1 MMFRKAID
9 KFKKLVNFPGLSAP
23 PETIPSNQSIFS
35 IHLNIAIVIAMY
47 AFFADIFI
55 AIGSASILLLNYS
68 RHKKQ
73 AKPFKRIV
81 MICLQVACIA
91 LFAWRFNGSG
101 GQSWMGLLTLLIC
114 LKSLESKNLRD
125 YYVTILMVF
134 FLAAIIFAYNNS
146 AIAPIILAMYSVSVL
161 ATLMLLSRS
170 NIPITQ
176 ATLYDASLSSKEHHQ
191 QDTTKSYLRSIASM
205 SKPASKL
212 LLQALPITVLL
223 FLLFPRIQGSF
234 GFLPDDNSNLKPS
247 LANQMNAGSYSE
259 RASSRQLA
267 FRAEFLP
274 NETGNPVRITT
285 NNLYWRVKTFSQQQG
300 FSWQM
305 KATHDLS
312 SRNLFAK
319 QNEPVT
325 ENLVAYAITHQPTAD
340 NFIPSL
346 ESVISSEQGL
356 ILKNNVIKSKSK
368 PSTFRYNASSTL
380 QPKTLLNLIDSNKS
394 QPIQNQLSLAEWKQY
409 TQTTNS
415 PGKQTTALL
424 NQWLT
429 RLNMPKLG
437 SNLNNDSQQV
447 IPNSD
452 QAKKLALFSL
462 QFFREKPFSY
472 HLFPPELDNFQPI
485 EDFLFNTQ
493 SGYCEHYSS
502 TFSTLMRW
510 LKIPTRVV
518 AGFQGGEYNP
528 NGGFYEVRYSSAHAW
543 NEIWTPKDGWIRV
556 DPTAAVAPER
566 IEFGMDA
573 LFALMK
579 KNGQEGFNEGDYNLA
594 KLRDILNPS
603 SSFGDFK
610 KVKSWFDA
618 TNHAWDKWVVNYSF
632 DQQRELLKK
641 LGIES
646 DNQYLTLTIILGLFL
661 TIFGLIVLWLIWP
674 KRVKGTDV
682 EEAYA
687 LFKEKIQKLDISI
700 ESNEGPFDLTTK
712 LIKLLP
718 HHEAD
723 IKGIYQ
729 YYIENQYK
737 NDNKNLSLFLES
749 VKRFKPVPTQS

>member
-1 MMFRKAID
+1 MFRRAID

-47 AFFADIFI
+47 AFFADKFI
-55 AIGSASILLLNYS
+55 AIGSASILLLNYTQ
-68 RHKKQ
+68 HKKQ
-73 AKPFKRIV
+73 AKPLKKII
-81 MICLQVACIA
+81 MICLQVGCIV

-125 YYVTILMVF
+125 YYVTTLMMF

-205 SKPASKL
+205 SKPAGKL
-212 LLQALPITVLL
+212 LLQALPITILL
-223 FLLFPRIQGSF
+223 FLLFPRIQGGF
-234 GFLPDDNSNLKPS
+234 GFLPDDSSSLKPS
-247 LANQMNAGSYSE
+247 LANQMSAGSYSE
-259 RASSRQLA
+259 RASSQELA

-274 NETGNPVRITT
+274 DENGNPIQVSS
-285 NNLYWRVKTFSQQQG
+285 NDLYWRVKTFSQQKG
-300 FSWQM
+300 FSWQIN
-305 KATHDLS
+305 KAADLRENRILS
-312 SRNLFAK
+312 KPNRPTKNL
-319 QNEPVT
+319 
-325 ENLVAYAITHQPTAD
+325 LSYIITHQPTAD
-340 NFIPSL
+340 DYIPSL
-346 ESVISSEQGL
+346 ETVASSEVGL
-356 ILKNNVIKSKSK
+356 ILYNLAIKSKAK
-368 PSTFRYNASSTL
+368 TSTFRYAAKSAL
-380 QPKTLLNLIDSNKS
+380 IPQTLLGSTASKNS
-394 QPIQNQLSLAEWKQY
+394 QLSPGKLSPAERKQY
-409 TQTTNS
+409 TQVTSS
-415 PGKQTTALL
+415 PGKQTRELL

-429 RLNMPKLG
+429 KLNMPKLG
-437 SNLNNDSQQV
+437 KKGGQQ
-447 IPNSD
+447 ITPNSD
-452 QAKKLALFSL
+452 QSKKLALFSL
-462 QFFREKPFSY
+462 QFFRENPFSY
-472 HLFPPELDNFQPI
+472 HLLPPEVDGDQPI

-518 AGFQGGEYNP
+518 VGFQGGDYNP
-528 NGGFYEVRYSSAHAW
+528 NGEFYEIRYSSAHAW
-543 NEIWTPKDGWIRV
+543 NEIWTAKDGWIRV

-579 KNGQEGFNEGDYNLA
+579 ENEQNGFTRGDFNLA
-594 KLRDILNPS
+594 KLRDVLSPS
-603 SSFGDFK
+603 GSLGSFK
-610 KVKSWFDA
+610 KAKRWFDA
-618 TNHAWDKWVVNYSF
+618 ANHAWDKWVVHYNF
-632 DQQRELLKK
+632 DQQRKLLKK
-641 LGIES
+641 LGIDS
-646 DNQYLTLTIILGLFL
+646 DNQYLTLAIILGLFL